1 MMKTRAAVL
10 RKGGTP
16 WEITELDLDEPGAG
30 EVLIRYEAAGLCHSD
45 EHIRATG
52 TARLPLVGGHE
63 GAGVIE
69 KTGPGVTRVQTGD
82 RVACSYI
89 PVCGTC
95 RYCSTGH
102 QNLCDAGKNAA
113 IGCLVDG
120 TFRFH
125 DNSEDLGGMCV
136 LGTFSQYAVLSE
148 WSCVKSEDDIPFE
161 LAALVSCGVT
171 TGFCSAIYAGDV
183 RPGETVVIFG
193 TGGVGMNAVQGARYA
208 GAKNVI
214 VVDPVEFKRDM
225 AKFFGATHAFAT
237 APEAHDFVVETTR
250 GQLAD
255 HVICTPGVV
264 TEEMVNAAVLMTGK
278 GGKVTITAVGHFDE
292 RAVHVHAGLLIGY
305 MREIRGALFGDSN
318 PLYDIPMLLGLYR
331 SGDLKLDELVSRKY
345 RLDQVN
351 DAYRDMTDGKN
362 IRGVIVHEHEESR

>member
-1 MMKTRAAVL
+1 MRTRAAVL
-10 RKGGTP
+10 RKGGEP
-16 WEITELDLDEPGAG
+16 WEITELDLDEPKAG
-30 EVLIRYEAAGLCHSD
+30 EVLIRFEAAGLCHSD

-69 KTGPGVTRVQTGD
+69 AVGPGVTRVTTGD

-102 QNLCDAGKNAA
+102 QNLCDAGKNAG

-125 DNSEDLGGMCV
+125 DGQEDLGGMCV

-148 WSCVKSEDDIPFE
+148 WSCVKIEDDIPFE

-171 TGFCSAIYAGDV
+171 TGFCSSIYAADV

-193 TGGVGMNAVQGARYA
+193 TGGVGINAVQGARYA
-208 GAKNVI
+208 GGKNVI
-214 VVDPVEFKRDM
+214 AIDPVSSSASRRWSSAPRTRSPTRSRRTRSLIEL
-225 AKFFGATHAFAT
+225 TH
-237 APEAHDFVVETTR
+237 

-255 HVICTPGVV
+255 KVICTVGEMDNDVV
-264 TEEMVNAAVLMTGK
+264 KAAVNMTGK
-278 GGKVTITAVGHFDE
+278 AGTIVITGVGYYDM
-292 RAVHVHAGLLIGY
+292 VLPGSILIGY
-305 MREIRGALFGDSN
+305 HRRMQGALFGGAN
-318 PLYDIPMLLGLYR
+318 PLYDIPMILGLWQA
-331 SGDLKLDELVSRKY
+331 GDVKLTELITRRY
-345 RLDQVN
+345 TLDQVN
-351 DAYRDMTDGKN
+351 EGYQDMMDGRN
-362 IRGVIVHEHEESR
+362 IRGVLIHEH

>member
-1 MMKTRAAVL
+1 MKTRAAVL
-10 RKGGTP
+10 RKGGEP
-16 WEITELDLDEPGAG
+16 WEITELDLDEPKAG

-125 DNSEDLGGMCV
+125 DNHEDLGGMCV
-136 LGTFSQYAVLSE
+136 LGTFSQYAVHLRM
-148 WSCVKSEDDIPFE
+148 VLREDRRRHPVRAGRAGQLRRDHRVLLLDP
-161 LAALVSCGVT
+161 AA
-171 TGFCSAIYAGDV
+171 DV

-193 TGGVGMNAVQGARYA
+193 TGGVGINAVQGARYA
-208 GAKNVI
+208 GGKHVI
-214 VVDPVEFKRDM
+214 AVDPVEFKREQAM
-225 AKFFGATHAFAT
+225 EFGATHAFAG
-237 APEAHDFVVETTR
+237 PEQAHEAVVELTR

-255 HVICTPGVV
+255 KVICTVGEMNNDVV
-264 TEEMVNAAVLMTGK
+264 QAAVNMTGK
-278 GGKVTITAVGHFDE
+278 AGTIVITGVGYYDMVLPGGI
-292 RAVHVHAGLLIGY
+292 LIGY
-305 MREIRGALFGDSN
+305 HRRMQGALFGGAN
-318 PLYDIPMLLGLYR
+318 PLYDIPMILGLWQA
-331 SGDLKLDELVSRKY
+331 GDVKLTELVTRRY
-345 RLDQVN
+345 TLDQVN
-351 DAYRDMTDGKN
+351 EGYQDMMDGKN
-362 IRGVIVHEHEESR
+362 LRGVIIHEH